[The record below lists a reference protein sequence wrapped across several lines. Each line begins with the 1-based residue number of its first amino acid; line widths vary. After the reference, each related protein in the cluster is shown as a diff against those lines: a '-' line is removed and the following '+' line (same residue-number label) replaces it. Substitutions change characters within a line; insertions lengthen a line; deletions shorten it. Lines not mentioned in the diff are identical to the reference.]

1 MNPILICNRG
11 TMIDQVFLFI
21 EQRLSTSY
29 LQIWLSPR
37 QNGQMEDI
45 QYLYND
51 GIPFGQEELHI
62 HTHRPHIL
70 AKGLS
75 LQMSW
80 VIFHYPGSEESSV

>member
-1 MNPILICNRG
+1 
-11 TMIDQVFLFI
+11 MIDQVFLFI
-21 EQRLSTSY
+21 EQKLFTSY
-29 LQIWLSPR
+29 LHILAPLW
-37 QNGQMEDI
+37 GKMEDI

-51 GIPFGQEELHI
+51 GIPFGQEELR
-62 HTHRPHIL
+62 THRPHIL